1 MVFFIL
7 EVLILINKK
16 ITPIELDEK
25 LKRNEKVILLDVR
38 AEEKYNDFHLE
49 DPLIESHNIPKTEI
63 FEAAEGSLLALPNE
77 AEIIVTCTT
86 GNSAAK
92 CAQIL
97 SEHHYKV
104 TVLEG
109 GLTAWKEYQKSLED

>member
-7 EVLILINKK
+7 EVFILINKK
-16 ITPIELDEK
+16 ITPIELDER

-38 AEEKYNDFHLE
+38 SEEKYNDFHIE
-49 DPLIESHNIPKTEI
+49 DNLIESHNIPKTEI
-63 FEAAEGSLLALPNE
+63 FESAKGSQFALPKE

-97 SEHHYKV
+97 QDNDYKV

-109 GLTAWKEYQKSLED
+109 GLTAWKEYQKLHKN